1 MYVAPRADVR
11 FGDIFEAPCLYD
23 VHLQGDAA
31 RLARGE
37 FPKAAP
43 LSGDFY
49 TEPSDKL
56 RLNGEVIRAHG
67 RSGREV
73 QGREHRAGHDLPGRA
88 VLLSDDCHV
97 PTAYGHRRDRSQARG
112 RLLFAIVIPAS
123 GDEIRE
129 VARSANFGR
138 FALRAHELL
147 TEGGIAELRRTFLVR
162 RSSATRASMTQDACC
177 SSVDGTPMPAAVDP
191 RRRCRTPRGSG
202 GCSPANRRPPLSSS
216 RPSSAS
222 GTRSTWRGTSR
233 DAPCVRPQMPSR
245 RVSRPMPSSHRS
257 WRTCRVCPFWPAR
270 RPACWARS
278 TPGQALARALQP
290 PALAR
295 PAEAVGGEPQSVCER
310 RAPRRAARRSASR
323 AQRVEHLL
331 DLLGADVGRAERQ
344 LPRSRPC
351 ARPVL
356 RFIHPS

>member
-23 VHLQGDAA
+23 MHLQGDAA

-37 FPKAAP
+37 LPKAAP

-97 PTAYGHRRDRSQARG
+97 PTAYGHRRDRSPARG

-162 RSSATRASMTQDACC
+162 ARDVHPDHRVASLDDA
-177 SSVDGTPMPAAVDP
+177 G
-191 RRRCRTPRGSG
+191 R
-202 GCSPANRRPPLSSS
+202 L
-216 RPSSAS
+216 
-222 GTRSTWRGTSR
+222 
-233 DAPCVRPQMPSR
+233 
-245 RVSRPMPSSHRS
+245 
-257 WRTCRVCPFWPAR
+257 
-270 RPACWARS
+270 
-278 TPGQALARALQP
+278 LL
-290 PALAR
+290 
-295 PAEAVGGEPQSVCER
+295 ER
-310 RAPRRAARRSASR
+310 RWNAHACRRGPETSLQN
-323 AQRVEHLL
+323 AQRVGRLLARESPPTPEQLAAVERLWHTL
-331 DLLGADVGRAERQ
+331 DLAWDLEGRTMRAASDALEAGLPADAQLAQIVADLQGVSVLAGEAARLLGEEHARAG
-344 LPRSRPC
+344 SR
-351 ARPVL
+351 ARPPAAGA
-356 RFIHPS
+356 RSPS